1 MQRHTCLVATAENG
15 EGFEVDAVK
24 REHDVQMCRCV
35 ASTTQ
40 FVLGKDIVRIPDAA
54 KVLNICYC
62 CSSVVSVRI
71 SRAMQGGLIDLMG
84 ESIPLVDELH
94 KGIPVVQHTHTSHL
108 DKGFP
113 CTVEPLY

>member
-1 MQRHTCLVATAENG
+1 MQSKENMTCTN
-15 EGFEVDAVK
+15 
-24 REHDVQMCRCV
+24 VQEMCGYHSSCV
-35 ASTTQ
+35 GQ
-40 FVLGKDIVRIPDAA
+40 DIVRLPHAA

-94 KGIPVVQHTHTSHL
+94 KGIPVVQYTRLAT
-108 DKGFP
+108 
-113 CTVEPLY
+113 